1 MGHVNEVIEVLGF
14 YGVQAQMDLLESLK
28 AFSFAILFLGLIFA
42 IIIIMFAIEATLL
55 IYSLLM
61 ISVERNSSTNGVM
74 RVLGLSKT
82 GFVLSIFLQAL
93 MFVLPSIVL
102 AFVMVVPSLT
112 AMYKVLFTEE

>member
-1 MGHVNEVIEVLGF
+1 
-14 YGVQAQMDLLESLK
+14 
-28 AFSFAILFLGLIFA
+28 
-42 IIIIMFAIEATLL
+42 
-55 IYSLLM
+55 
-61 ISVERNSSTNGVM
+61 VM

-112 AMYKVLFTEE
+112 TMYKLLFTEE